1 MLKIRPDTKP
11 VKNQVFAFHTGLMAF
26 DYDQFPRPPYRGRG
40 WHVDFVLPPDELQMG
55 GASIGDRIYP
65 AKEAVIMAGNE
76 VTAQRAADLI
86 HAARLLLAGSN
97 TFSHIILASMLPF
110 ERLDREKTK
119 STGTPWQIGAGL

>member
-1 MLKIRPDTKP
+1 
-11 VKNQVFAFHTGLMAF
+11 
-26 DYDQFPRPPYRGRG
+26 
-40 WHVDFVLPPDELQMG
+40 MG

-97 TFSHIILASMLPF
+97 TFSHIYPGEHAPIRKAEPRKD
-110 ERLDREKTK
+110 EIDC
-119 STGTPWQIGAGL
+119 GTPWQIGAGL